1 MMNASLAHS
10 RESAHSADFTDPTS
24 QQRRDERISAVVE
37 RGISVQSSFNTIC
50 AIEYMKSHNV
60 APEVIERV
68 LLHPE
73 QRRQVHH

>member
-1 MMNASLAHS
+1 MNALLAPI
-10 RESAHSADFTDPTS
+10 RESASNADFDDSTA
-24 QQRRDERISAVVE
+24 QQRRDKRISAVVD

-60 APEVIERV
+60 APQVIERV

-73 QRRQVHH
+73 QRRGNRR